1 MHERASSNKEG
12 LLTLAVPSPGLPW
25 IPCVLQAVSG
35 AATGRSAPSDG
46 VPMRS
51 ETAGLPPRHRQRLP
65 DSRETTEPPEQSD
78 PSAANWRH
86 GLSACPHAPRARR
99 PHWLFDDETSCLPD
113 KHAARPSGG
122 AAKQA
127 VQPPE
132 PASRPAQTTRH
143 RRSPG
148 PPGHSHAGR
157 PARPVTPTQVARPA
171 QPQPQPR
178 GSFDC
183 PNLPPPSRLTSSQA
197 VCPIPEPPV
206 HQSASSGHAARPGTQ
221 SASPAHTPSVPS
233 TPPVRVRRP
242 PWVVKQTVGCPPTAL
257 EPMAA
262 RSAPTQLSTRTP
274 PAPVAKPPV
283 RHPSRAPKPVPQI
296 PRTPLARNPCRRFR
310 AHTTSPGAHAV
321 IRHAAT
327 ATPGPPRHANPAGTR
342 QSTPSSASRR
352 LGGVGR

>member
-132 PASRPAQTTRH
+132 PAEPPSTDHPA
-143 RRSPG
+143 P
-148 PPGHSHAGR
+148 
-157 PARPVTPTQVARPA
+157 QVARPA
-171 QPQPQPR
+171 QPQPR
-178 GSFDC
+178 GSFGC

-206 HQSASSGHAARPGTQ
+206 HQSTSSGHAARPGTQ

-262 RSAPTQLSTRTP
+262 RSAPTPLSTRTP
-274 PAPVAKPPV
+274 PAPGAKLPA

-310 AHTTSPGAHAV
+310 AHTTSPRAHAV